1 MTSDVL
7 SRLGLLDRQDSAERL
22 ARRLSSPRGL
32 PAEFGKPYSISYS
45 PRCSPAAPPYQLREE
60 SLESVASNENSSSPR
75 QDWPSITYRTVVR
88 GRRRIMALLKLSLM
102 GFSFVFWAAGLA
114 MFTVGIWAKIS
125 LADYLVLSTNHYP
138 NTPFI
143 LLTTGAAVIIW
154 GFLGCFSAATENR
167 CLLRMYGIFQLAVLV
182 AGLSAGLSG
191 LFYRK
196 DIAEGFQKGLQ
207 EAIRLYTEDEVKADA
222 LDDVQ
227 RALDCCGVHS
237 YQDWLFS
244 PWSLDQEVA
253 RPNGSVPSSCCVQRR
268 GCRNRPVPT
277 EGAEMAGIHTH
288 GCFQKVFDFV
298 SDNMFHIATGAL
310 SLATIQVVGIVL
322 TCLLAAKI
330 AGPVPQERAPVH

>member
-1 MTSDVL
+1 ML
-7 SRLGLLDRQDSAERL
+7 S
-22 ARRLSSPRGL
+22 
-32 PAEFGKPYSISYS
+32 I
-45 PRCSPAAPPYQLREE
+45 CCRET
-60 SLESVASNENSSSPR
+60 VASFCTDEPPSPEAANPKRQSGVSSRSE
-75 QDWPSITYRTVVR
+75 TK

-125 LADYLVLSTNHYP
+125 LADYLVLSTNRYP

-244 PWSLDQEVA
+244 PWSLDQEGQ
-253 RPNGSVPSSCCVQRR
+253 PNGSVPSSCCVQRR

-330 AGPVPQERAPVH
+330 AGPVPQERARAPVH